1 MSPDDAAYL
10 RVVIDHVKEL
20 LLIPD
25 DMLVEPFAAD
35 GDRVV
40 MQTYQR
46 MEGWILLQGY
56 F

>member
-1 MSPDDAAYL
+1 MNMTPDDAAYL

-35 GDRVV
+35 RDRVV
-40 MQTYQR
+40 MQTY
-46 MEGWILLQGY
+46 
-56 F
+56 